1 MVRAHPT
8 VPAKSNTWLNIVG
21 CVKVLCTRHAHM
33 RRLFALID
41 RLHRNIDRTSQ
52 CSERARHQD
61 GAEQPLAS
69 ADGEKYDRGAGL
81 TNGPLLFA
89 GFQLRASAIGGNAW
103 SASNSEH

>member
-1 MVRAHPT
+1 
-8 VPAKSNTWLNIVG
+8 
-21 CVKVLCTRHAHM
+21 M

-89 GFQLRASAIGGNAW
+89 GGQLRASAIGGNAW
-103 SASNSEH
+103 SASNSEHCERIKRDTIQNRRFAALKESRLT